1 MQVICG
7 AAEKPERHSTSTS
20 AGCGPVGHRFPGNHG
35 FVAHAF
41 RRLAIESA
49 VVQRWLRCGFAAL
62 FAGLGVKLGLSER

>member
-1 MQVICG
+1 MV
-7 AAEKPERHSTSTS
+7 T
-20 AGCGPVGHRFPGNHG
+20 GPARNRFMAMT

-62 FAGLGVKLGLSER
+62 FAGLGVKLGLSEC